1 MNDESTNNK
10 LLVLFILEKFEMP
23 IAEELFLSLCCVDN
37 TWMPYLYCKQVINE
51 LTTSAF
57 ISKTNVSGL
66 NSPLLSITTDG
77 RNCLAYFYKDIPL
90 SLQNEIK
97 DFLKEN
103 RLSYRKRQEF
113 TADYFHNED
122 GTFTVSLK
130 IQDMTKTIVDLKMIV
145 ESRTLAISVKNN
157 WNTKAPELYKLLHDI
172 LIEN

>member
-1 MNDESTNNK
+1 
-10 LLVLFILEKFEMP
+10 MP

-37 TWMPYLYCKQVINE
+37 TWIPYLYCKQVINE
-51 LTTSAF
+51 LTISAF
-57 ISKTNVSGL
+57 VNKTSVPGS

-113 TADYFHNED
+113 ISDYFRNED
-122 GTFTVSLK
+122 GSFTVALK
-130 IQDMTKTIVDLKMIV
+130 IQDMTKIIVDLKMRV
-145 ESRTLAISVKNN
+145 ESRALAISVKNS
-157 WNTKAPELYKLLHDI
+157 WNNKAPELYKLLHDV

>member
-1 MNDESTNNK
+1 M
-10 LLVLFILEKFEMP
+10 
-23 IAEELFLSLCCVDN
+23 
-37 TWMPYLYCKQVINE
+37 YCKQVINE

>member
-23 IAEELFLSLCCVDN
+23 IAEELFLSLCSVDN
-37 TWMPYLYCKQVINE
+37 NWIPYLYCKQVINE
-51 LTTSAF
+51 LT
-57 ISKTNVSGL
+57 VSGFITKSNSHGT

-113 TADYFHNED
+113 TTDYFRNED
-122 GTFTVSLK
+122 GSFTVALK
-130 IQDMTKTIVDLKMIV
+130 IHDMTKVIVDLKMV
-145 ESRTLAISVKNN
+145 VDSRALATSIKNS
-157 WNTKAPELYKLLHDI
+157 WNKTAPEVYKLLHDI